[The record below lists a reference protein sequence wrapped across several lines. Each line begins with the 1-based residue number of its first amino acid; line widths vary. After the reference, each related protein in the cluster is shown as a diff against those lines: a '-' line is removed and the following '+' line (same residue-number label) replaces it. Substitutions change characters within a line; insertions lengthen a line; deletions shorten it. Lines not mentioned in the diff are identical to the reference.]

1 MACSTLAVRQKLPYR
16 HVSVLTTRPR
26 VNVGCPGDYN
36 QWKAL
41 GNEGW
46 GYEDLE
52 PYFVKSE
59 KTHSH
64 AASTCRGTKGT
75 LQGPDLVRPML
86 IIVCA

>member
-1 MACSTLAVRQKLPYR
+1 MACCTLAVSAL
-16 HVSVLTTRPR
+16 VLRAATGVDLAASMLTIL
-26 VNVGCPGDYN
+26 GCPGDYN

-46 GYEDLE
+46 GYQDLE

-64 AASTCRGTKGT
+64 APSAYRGKTGEYFSHHVFMTFLK
-75 LQGPDLVRPML
+75 L
-86 IIVCA
+86 